1 RLSSRRI
8 DTRRT
13 FAVKDLESMFRP
25 ILDSLRAAGASNYCE
40 KELRVEFSNGC
51 QAYDVSIA
59 RGPRDADGRPIP
71 ASAAYVRRLSSVNP
85 RAKILQQA
93 PDLTDLENDL
103 HGASDAS
110 MWART
115 SLEAFLNVIADV
127 PAEAVAIVQYK
138 LTTRASRPSHLVVL
152 GPGKFHL
159 CSCLQLLRR
168 GLPCRHYFAVLPQ
181 MLEKMVDAGGEV
193 QHPFDS
199 ACVHNRWRERTDG
212 QDAPWS
218 VKQVLRSSGHGEGW
232 DGVRDGGSGGGWG
245 PTLDNSADGVHPPE
259 PAESKRNA

>member
-1 RLSSRRI
+1 METERLSSRCI
-8 DTRRT
+8 DTGRT
-13 FAVKDLESMFRP
+13 FAVNNLESMFRP
-25 ILDSLRAAGASNYCE
+25 ILDSQRAAGASNYCE
-40 KELRVEFSNGC
+40 KALRVEFSNGC

-71 ASAAYVRRLSSVNP
+71 VSDAYVRRLSSVNP

-93 PDLTDLENDL
+93 PDLTDLENDF
-103 HGASDAS
+103 HGASDVS
-110 MWART
+110 MWACT

-138 LTTRASRPSHLVVL
+138 LTTLASRPSHLVVL

-193 QHPFDS
+193 QH
-199 ACVHNRWRERTDG
+199 
-212 QDAPWS
+212 
-218 VKQVLRSSGHGEGW
+218 
-232 DGVRDGGSGGGWG
+232 
-245 PTLDNSADGVHPPE
+245 
-259 PAESKRNA
+259 